1 MSSDAYIGIDLGTS
15 GCRVIAIDDQ
25 QNIIASSQLVL
36 DIDSS
41 SPTRT
46 EQNPAYH
53 WQVVKQ
59 VLSDVITQCQDFTIK
74 AIAVDATSGSILLT
88 DGHGQPISPILMYN
102 DARAVKQSVQIAKV
116 APSQS
121 GAHGATSGLAKLL
134 YLQQHNELPTDAKL
148 LHQADWIN
156 FNLGASLGISDENN
170 ALKTGYDP
178 VERCWPQWIDQISN
192 ISILPKVVPP
202 GTVIAQLS
210 EKLCQDFNLT
220 TCPDIVAGT
229 TDSIAALLATG
240 AKDPGDAVT
249 SLGSTLVVKL
259 ISDKPLFL
267 AELGVYSHRLA
278 DKWLVGGAS
287 NTGGAV
293 LKHYFT
299 KLQLQQLSE
308 QISLNEDVPDF
319 YPLLSAGERFP
330 INDPKMQPRLSP
342 RPNNDV
348 EFLHAMLEGM
358 ATIEQQAYHCLQQAG
373 ASPLTSIRTVG
384 GGAVNQVWQ
393 TIRQHYIAVPFITP
407 EHTEAAY
414 GSACLAQGTFR
425 QGHNHARFI

>member
-1 MSSDAYIGIDLGTS
+1 MNGDAYIGIDLGTS

-25 QNIIASSQLVL
+25 HNIVASGQLAL
-36 DIDSS
+36 DIGSS
-41 SPTRT
+41 FPTLS
-46 EQNPAYH
+46 EQDPAYH

-59 VLSDVITQCQDFTIK
+59 VLSDVIKQCQSYTIK
-74 AIAVDATSGSILLT
+74 AIAVDATSGSILII
-88 DGHGQPISPILMYN
+88 DQHGQPISPIVMYN
-102 DARAVKQSVQIAKV
+102 DARAFRESEQIASV

-134 YLQQHNELPTDAKL
+134 YFQQHNQLLADAKL
-148 LHQADWIN
+148 LHQTDWIN
-156 FNLGASLGISDENN
+156 FNLGAPLGITDENN

-178 VERCWPQWIDQISN
+178 VERCWPQWIDTISDV
-192 ISILPKVVPP
+192 SLLPEVVAP

-210 EKLCQDFNLT
+210 DQLCQDFNLAT
-220 TCPDIVAGT
+220 APDIVAGT

-240 AKDPGDAVT
+240 ANNIGDAVT

-267 AELGVYSHRLA
+267 PEQGVYSHRIA

-293 LKHYFT
+293 LKHYFSQ
-299 KLQLQQLSE
+299 LELQQLSE
-308 QISLNEDVPDF
+308 QISLNEIVPDF

-330 INDPKMQPRLSP
+330 INAPNMQPRLSP
-342 RPNNDV
+342 RPKDDV
-348 EFLHAMLEGM
+348 VFLHAMLDGM
-358 ATIEQQAYHCLQQAG
+358 ATIEQQAYQCLEQAG
-373 ASPLTSIRTVG
+373 ATPLTSIRTVG
-384 GGAVNQVWQ
+384 GGAVNLTWQ
-393 TIRQHYIAVPFITP
+393 TIRQRHIPVPFITP

-414 GSACLAQGTFR
+414 GAARVAQGTF
-425 QGHNHARFI
+425 

>member
-1 MSSDAYIGIDLGTS
+1 MSDAYIGIDLGTS
-15 GCRVIAIDDQ
+15 GCRVIAINDQ
-25 QNIIASSQLVL
+25 QNIIASSQLALAV
-36 DIDSS
+36 DSS
-41 SPTRT
+41 AITPT
-46 EQNPAYH
+46 EQDPAYH

-74 AIAVDATSGSILLT
+74 AIAVDATSGSILIT
-88 DGHGQPISPILMYN
+88 DKYGQPITPVLMYN
-102 DARAVKQSVQIAKV
+102 DARAVKQSEQISII
-116 APSQS
+116 APVQS

-134 YLQQHNELPTDAKL
+134 YIQQHNDLPSDAKL

-156 FNLGASLGISDENN
+156 FNLGAPLGITDENN

-178 VERCWPQWIDQISN
+178 VEHCWPQWIGDVSD

-202 GTVIAQLS
+202 GTVIGQLS
-210 EKLCQDFNLT
+210 EQLCQDCNLAT
-220 TCPDIVAGT
+220 PPNIVAGT

-240 AKDPGDAVT
+240 ANKAGDAVT

-267 AELGVYSHRLA
+267 PEQGVYSHRLI

-293 LKHYFT
+293 LKHYFN

-308 QISLNEDVPDF
+308 QISLNEVVPDF

-330 INDPKMQPRLSP
+330 INDPNMQPRLSP

-348 EFLHAMLEGM
+348 AFLHAMLEGM

-373 ASPLTSIRTVG
+373 ATALTSLRTVG

-393 TIRQHYIAVPFITP
+393 TIRQRHISVPFITP

-414 GSACLAQGTFR
+414 GAARVAQGTF
-425 QGHNHARFI
+425 